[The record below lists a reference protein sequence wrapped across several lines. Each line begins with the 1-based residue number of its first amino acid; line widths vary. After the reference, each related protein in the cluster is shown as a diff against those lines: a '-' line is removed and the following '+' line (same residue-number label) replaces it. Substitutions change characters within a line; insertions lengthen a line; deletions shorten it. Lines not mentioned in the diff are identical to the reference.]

1 MRSSI
6 ISLLGALALLA
17 TSEAF
22 APAVV
27 GPRLALRGATS
38 SRASAPL
45 GGLCMQ
51 ENDQGE
57 QGARRVGA
65 SVDAD
70 GKSNVW
76 AVEPKMQV
84 QDPKSEDKPNPILV
98 RIFPGSAFS
107 PPLPC
112 SCSPSVLV
120 PHCAPAICSRQSW
133 GVGRIVE
140 FTSPHTRSS
149 SLPGG
154 LKEHHY
160 RLPLSS

>member
-51 ENDQGE
+51 EKDQ

-84 QDPKSEDKPNPILV
+84 QDPKAEDKPNPILV
-98 RIFPGSAFS
+98 RIFPGSSFS

-112 SCSPSVLV
+112 GCSPNALGAPLRSCHLFTPELGRG
-120 PHCAPAICSRQSW
+120 PHR
-133 GVGRIVE
+133 GVYL
-140 FTSPHTRSS
+140 TTH
-149 SLPGG
+149 
-154 LKEHHY
+154 
-160 RLPLSS
+160 

>member
-51 ENDQGE
+51 EGD

-84 QDPKSEDKPNPILV
+84 QDPKSEDKPNPIL
-98 RIFPGSAFS
+98 
-107 PPLPC
+107 
-112 SCSPSVLV
+112 
-120 PHCAPAICSRQSW
+120 APALL
-133 GVGRIVE
+133 V
-140 FTSPHTRSS
+140 
-149 SLPGG
+149 GG
-154 LKEHHY
+154 LGFIGAILAF
-160 RLPLSS
+160 LPVVNPEQ